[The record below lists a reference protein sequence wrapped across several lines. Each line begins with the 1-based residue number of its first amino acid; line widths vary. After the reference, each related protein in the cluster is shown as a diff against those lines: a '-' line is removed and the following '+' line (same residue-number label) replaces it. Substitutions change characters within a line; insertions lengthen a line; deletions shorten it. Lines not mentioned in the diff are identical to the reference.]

1 MQAITIRLPDSLYEW
16 LRREA
21 FETRESQ
28 NAIVVQAVEAE
39 RGKRTEKGTR

>member
-1 MQAITIRLPDSLYEW
+1 MHALTMRLPDDLHEW

-28 NAIVVQAVEAE
+28 NAIVVQALEAE
-39 RGKRTEKGTR
+39 RDKRAKEKP